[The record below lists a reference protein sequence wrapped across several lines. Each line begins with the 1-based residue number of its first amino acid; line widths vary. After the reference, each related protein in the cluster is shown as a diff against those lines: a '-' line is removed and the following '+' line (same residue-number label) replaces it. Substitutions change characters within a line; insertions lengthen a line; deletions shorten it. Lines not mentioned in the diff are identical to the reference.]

1 MNREEFI
8 QFMHHPEL
16 LDKSSVSEMREL
28 VHEFPYFQSG
38 HLLYLKNLHLLD
50 NIRFPSQLKV
60 SAAYI
65 TDREVLYHLLKEKKT
80 TAPVSEKE
88 PESGTVATETQPG
101 AFHEEPMIMIDE
113 NEEITHHEIEG
124 LDPEKKGRVENQD
137 ALPSQKNSPTALSDL
152 LNFEYTREDT
162 EDQSLTQEKE
172 PSGVHD
178 GEATGIDDSNE
189 RTGSGDIASTERFS
203 FAVWLDHLQQQ
214 PIQKEEETPSET
226 TKRDK
231 TKDEL
236 INKFLSS
243 DPRII
248 SSGEPEEERK
258 DISIPSV
265 TEDDGLISDTLARIY
280 VKQGYY
286 SKAIFTYEKLSLKFP
301 EKSSYF
307 ASQIEKIQQLIN
319 KL

>member
-8 QFMHHPEL
+8 QLMNHPEL
-16 LDKSSVSEMREL
+16 LDKSSVDEMREL
-28 VHEFPYFQSG
+28 IDEFPYFQSG

-65 TDREVLYHLLKEKKT
+65 TDREVLYHLLHQKKPET
-80 TAPVSEKE
+80 IPAESESE
-88 PESGTVATETQPG
+88 PKTVTPDTDQETSR
-101 AFHEEPMIMIDE
+101 EEPMILIDE
-113 NEEITHHEIEG
+113 DEEIIQQELGGI
-124 LDPEKKGRVENQD
+124 DPEKEIKAAEEGSISLQTSN
-137 ALPSQKNSPTALSDL
+137 LSMVNDL
-152 LNFEYTREDT
+152 LNFEYSVDYEVQPRPDIKEPD
-162 EDQSLTQEKE
+162 EEQEKQVE
-172 PSGVHD
+172 SEQEVQEKPV
-178 GEATGIDDSNE
+178 DSNI
-189 RTGSGDIASTERFS
+189 TSTERFS
-203 FAVWLDHLQQQ
+203 FAVWLDLMQEKTIHD
-214 PIQKEEETPSET
+214 EVDTPAVLSA
-226 TKRDK
+226 RDK

-236 INKFLSS
+236 VDKFLSS
-243 DPRII
+243 DPKII
-248 SSGEPEEERK
+248 ASDEPDEEPE
-258 DISIPSV
+258 DISVPSV

>member
-8 QFMHHPEL
+8 QFMNHPEL
-16 LDKSSVSEMREL
+16 LDKSSVDEMREL

-60 SAAYI
+60 SAAHI
-65 TDREVLYHLLKEKKT
+65 TDREVLYHLLQEKRPIT
-80 TAPVSEKE
+80 TPAEQE
-88 PESGTVATETQPG
+88 PEPKTDTLDTP
-101 AFHEEPMIMIDE
+101 HEPSPDEPIILIDE
-113 NEEITHHEIEG
+113 DEEIIHHEIEG
-124 LDPEKKGRVENQD
+124 IDPERKGKVVEGDTKPLQT
-137 ALPSQKNSPTALSDL
+137 SSSGMVSDL
-152 LNFEYTREDT
+152 LNFEYSRDSEDQSPWEEKEPT
-162 EDQSLTQEKE
+162 EDQEGPVIGKEDSGEK
-172 PSGVHD
+172 
-178 GEATGIDDSNE
+178 TGF
-189 RTGSGDIASTERFS
+189 TDITTTERFS
-203 FAVWLDHLQQQ
+203 FAVWLDHLQEKT
-214 PIQKEEETPSET
+214 IHEEEETPSVAT
-226 TKRDK
+226 PRDK
-231 TKDEL
+231 FKDEL
-236 INKFLSS
+236 IDKFLSS

-248 SSGEPEEERK
+248 SSDEPDEEQE
-258 DISIPSV
+258 DISVPSV